1 MKKFIAKNMEGANK
15 CWLLVTVMFAS
26 SLAFGEIKNG
36 YEDEIV
42 AMKASLKKLIEI
54 INEQN
59 DLTISQRKKIRSTI
73 SFIENDISY
82 YELTNCLIQQFKI
95 IAPELYAEI
104 DSIKDKKRRPINV
117 YIKFIPQ
124 DETKVKAWGTTYIEQ
139 QKTDKDGY
147 LSDYGVNSVSIKIWI
162 VSNALL
168 VLAHELGHVKYQV
181 PNLAS
186 YVEYYKS
193 HYPTA
198 KILDYIGHE
207 PGDPSGTSAVIF
219 EKRFKKEYAGYLKTP
234 KEKIQSPL
242 VLIEWIKKNLNS
254 NI

>member
-1 MKKFIAKNMEGANK
+1 MKKFITQNMEGANK
-15 CWLLVTVMFAS
+15 SCLLLVMFVS
-26 SLAFGEIKNG
+26 SLSFGEIKNG
-36 YEDEIV
+36 YEDEIAPMRV
-42 AMKASLKKLIEI
+42 SLKKLIEI
-54 INEQN
+54 VNEKN
-59 DLTISQRKKIRSTI
+59 DLTISQRKKLRTTI

-82 YELTNCLIQQFKI
+82 YELTKCLIRQFKI
-95 IAPELYAEI
+95 VAPELYAEI
-104 DSIKDKKRRPINV
+104 DSIKDKKGRTINV

-147 LSDYGVNSVSIKIWI
+147 LSAYGVNSVSVKIWI
-162 VSNALL
+162 VGNALL

-181 PNLAS
+181 PNLAT
-186 YVEYYKS
+186 YIEYYKS

-198 KILDYIGHE
+198 NILDYIGHE
-207 PGDPSGTSAVIF
+207 PGDPSGTSAVTF

>member
-1 MKKFIAKNMEGANK
+1 MKKIITKSLERSNK
-15 CWLLVTVMFAS
+15 CCLLLTVMFAS
-26 SLAFGEIKNG
+26 SLAFAEIKNG

-59 DLTISQRKKIRSTI
+59 DLTISQRKKIRTRI
-73 SFIENDISY
+73 SLIENDISY
-82 YELTNCLIQQFKI
+82 YELTKCLISQFKI
-95 IAPELYAEI
+95 VAPELYAEI
-104 DSIKDKKRRPINV
+104 DSIKDKKGRAINV

-147 LSDYGVNSVSIKIWI
+147 LSVYGANSVSIKIWI
-162 VSNALL
+162 VGNALL

-186 YVEYYKS
+186 YLEYYKS

-198 KILDYIGHE
+198 NILDYIGHA
-207 PGDPSGTSAVIF
+207 PGDPSGTSAITF

-234 KEKIQSPL
+234 KEKFQSPL
-242 VLIEWIKKNLNS
+242 VLIEWIKKNLNN